1 MGSKLKATEHCNLVK
16 MSHIARESNIDDD
29 FHPLQSVINMLN
41 SLGDS
46 HADFTDAESE
56 DNTRTILPFDNSTN
70 IMRLSVGVASL
81 LFLMVVLFVI
91 IIMFCK
97 TFCRRVKWCECR
109 RDDLDEEKIIET
121 DHCTSIHVNPAFVHG
136 DYIRSVVYSNVA

>member
-16 MSHIARESNIDDD
+16 MNPITRVSNVEEDSL
-29 FHPLQSVINMLN
+29 PLQSVINMLI

-56 DNTRTILPFDNSTN
+56 DNTRTILYSDVSTN
-70 IMRLSVGVASL
+70 FLWLSVGVASL
-81 LFLMVVLFVI
+81 VFLMVFMLVI
-91 IIMFCK
+91 IMLFCK
-97 TFCRRVKWCECR
+97 TFFRRVKWCKCR
-109 RDDLDEEKIIET
+109 RDDLDEEKMIET

-136 DYIRSVVYSNVA
+136 DYIRSVVHSNVA

>member
-29 FHPLQSVINMLN
+29 FHPLQSVINMLK

-46 HADFTDAESE
+46 HADFIVAEPE
-56 DNTRTILPFDNSTN
+56 DDTRTILPFDNSTN

-81 LFLMVVLFVI
+81 LFLMVVIFA

-97 TFCRRVKWCECR
+97 TFLRRMKWCECR
-109 RDDLDEEKIIET
+109 RGDFDEEKII
-121 DHCTSIHVNPAFVHG
+121 
-136 DYIRSVVYSNVA
+136 

>member
-1 MGSKLKATEHCNLVK
+1 MGSKLKATEQYNLVK
-16 MSHIARESNIDDD
+16 MSAIDRVSIIEEDA
-29 FHPLQSVINMLN
+29 HPLQSVINMLK

-46 HADFTDAESE
+46 HANFADAESE
-56 DNTRTILPFDNSTN
+56 DDIRTILPFDNSTN

-81 LFLMVVLFVI
+81 VFLMVVMLVI

-97 TFCRRVKWCECR
+97 TFFRRGKWCGCRRE
-109 RDDLDEEKIIET
+109 DLDEEKIIET

-136 DYIRSVVYSNVA
+136 DYIRSVVHSNVA